1 MIVVRNQNNINFT
14 TVDNYF
20 IKDINLSTKA
30 KGLLIQLLALPDGW
44 HISKG
49 GIESI
54 IKEGSSF
61 VDTTLSELKKQG
73 YVQIEKYR
81 SKESG
86 TYEYEYQIYAVP
98 HFCEYLP
105 DGQLINRRTNEV
117 GRSNK
122 YILPTEKDAS
132 EENVSKLVNSIK
144 NLLKQERF
152 FTGSLNQLKKFLP
165 ESLQVH
171 NRKLMKLIR
180 SAGNILSKDEIEIE
194 IKRNKTGLVVLITK
208 DYDKKMSK
216 KKGVRSQ
223 IHSPLHTPVHT
234 PEKKSVEVVYEPD
247 PDFQGM
253 AHTPMNKG
261 SNGKVHEPDPGF
273 QGMAHTP
280 KSTLVHEPDPDL
292 PGLEKRG
299 LYKRMNNKKI
309 DIRWIEKE
317 IYQNMDLENLLRKF
331 PDEKDQKLIMG
342 MYEAIVDTLYLEQD
356 KIRMGNDI
364 YSMEIVQNRYRELQ
378 SEHIEYVLNNIKSLD
393 HKIHNV
399 DAYIK
404 KSLFTA
410 VRSLKVSDSTR
421 KKDIEDF
428 PEWYHDTEQIEPTPE
443 LLERVKQMQDEM
455 LKKKQNGSRT
465 GGENKDF
472 RKQTWNQ

>member
-14 TVDNYF
+14 NVHNYF
-20 IKDINLSTKA
+20 IKDRNLSTKA

-44 HISKG
+44 IFSKK
-49 GIESI
+49 GIQSI
-54 IKEGSSF
+54 VKEGRDF
-61 VDTTLSELKKQG
+61 VENCMAELKENG
-73 YVQIEKYR
+73 YLVIDKYMNQ
-81 SKESG
+81 ETG
-86 TYEYEYQIYAVP
+86 FYEYEYQIYAIP
-98 HFCEYLP
+98 IYCEFLP
-105 DGQLINRRTNEV
+105 DGNIINRKTNEI
-117 GRSNK
+117 GRGETFSLQNDIVNEK
-122 YILPTEKDAS
+122 EIQFKQNRDKLYEILKD
-132 EENVSKLVNSIK
+132 
-144 NLLKQERF
+144 LKF
-152 FTGSLNQLKKFLP
+152 KGSLDELKHHLP
-165 ESLQVH
+165 ERLQIS
-171 NRKLMKLIR
+171 NRTLAKMIR
-180 SAGNILSKDEIEIE
+180 SLSDQF
-194 IKRNKTGLVVLITK
+194 
-208 DYDKKMSK
+208 DKKNIKWKLEKMRKGFVFSVGDLERDGK
-216 KKGVRSQ
+216 IFEELSSHLSSHEKKGVTIPDTEKPYVVPSQ
-223 IHSPLHTPVHT
+223 ENID
-234 PEKKSVEVVYEPD
+234 K
-247 PDFQGM
+247 
-253 AHTPMNKG
+253 NKG
-261 SNGKVHEPDPGF
+261 VTIPDTERSYMVPS
-273 QGMAHTP
+273 QENKNVTI
-280 KSTLVHEPDPDL
+280 PDTGLPDT
-292 PGLEKRG
+292 EKPY

-443 LLERVKQMQDEM
+443 LLERGKQMQDEM